1 MRAVGFSLGVLVLL
15 TLTVGCQPAAR
26 VAVRGTFGANGLDG
40 EGAATGLLGNAGLH
54 MGGTVA
60 LNTSL
65 ALSAVVGPEI
75 HRAIGDYGIRGGIA
89 AGAHFLGEG
98 TGAEVRTTFGVSR
111 IVGDGYA
118 AGLELLAVAR
128 PIHNQ
133 DVDWF
138 AGIGATF
145 ELGGCYRPAQ
155 RHPLHVRTCR

>member
-1 MRAVGFSLGVLVLL
+1 MRAVGFLLGVLVLL
-15 TLTVGCQPAAR
+15 VGCQPAAR
-26 VAVRGTFGANGLDG
+26 VAARGTFGANGLDG

-54 MGGTVA
+54 MGATVA

-65 ALSAVVGPEI
+65 ALSAAVGPEI
-75 HRAIGDYGIRGGIA
+75 HRAVGAYGVRGGIM

-98 TGAEVRTTFGVSR
+98 TGAEVRSTFGVSR

-118 AGLELLAVAR
+118 AGVELLGVAR

-138 AGIGATF
+138 AGIGITF
-145 ELGGCYRPAQ
+145 EMGGCYRPAV
-155 RHPLHVRTCR
+155 RHPQHVRTCR